1 MTEAERSYKEMKK
14 RKYEEK
20 KEDLES
26 VEALAA
32 IFTAVFA
39 LVAYNNIQL
48 SAEDTAG
55 FFHRLFHNW
64 GGNISL
70 ILALGSFRGVIE
82 AINEQAIC
90 ISKIEDL
97 EMALDIDEL
106 ERKEGKEL

>member
-1 MTEAERSYKEMKK
+1 MTEEERSYKEMKRREYEQ
-14 RKYEEK
+14 RKEE
-20 KEDLES
+20 LEG
-26 VEALAA
+26 VESLAA
-32 IFTAVFA
+32 ILAAVFA

-70 ILALGSFRGVIE
+70 ILALGSFRCVIE

-97 EMALDIDEL
+97 EMQLDTDEL
-106 ERKEGKEL
+106 KRKEGKEL

>member
-1 MTEAERSYKEMKK
+1 MTEEERSYKEMKQREYEQ
-14 RKYEEK
+14 RKEE
-20 KEDLES
+20 LEG
-26 VEALAA
+26 VESLAA
-32 IFTAVFA
+32 IFAAVFA

-90 ISKIEDL
+90 KSKIEDL
-97 EMALDIDEL
+97 EMQLDIDEL
-106 ERKEGKEL
+106 KRKKGKEL